1 MTLVGKGFGAF
12 PTPIPTFIFS
22 SAESLTIWTEDAV
35 LMWAFDLK
43 LWVLREILRPWS
55 SRILQV
61 TETFLEGLQDR

>member
-1 MTLVGKGFGAF
+1 MTLVGKGFWDF
-12 PTPIPTFIFS
+12 PNTTPTFIFS
-22 SAESLTIWTEDAV
+22 SAQSLPISTEDAI

-61 TETFLEGLQDR
+61 TETFFEGLQDR

>member
-1 MTLVGKGFGAF
+1 MTLVGKGFRGF
-12 PTPIPTFIFS
+12 PNTTHTFIFS
-22 SAESLTIWTEDAV
+22 SAQSLPIWTEDAI
-35 LMWAFDLK
+35 LMWAVDLK